1 MLINATH
8 NVPSLMPL
16 QLEHDSTLNYGGW
29 TEWQQTSAMLHWCSH
44 THNCS
49 LCSSLNAKK
58 STVTRSKIQFH
69 NYKIMFVCSSV
80 ECKTRKYSC
89 GVSVYRGL
97 ASFSPQLSISQAKQT
112 HHPINLS
119 THDFLKWVYYLQG
132 TFNAT
137 LYDISD
143 TPLEPA
149 CKVLSHLCLQS
160 SGKPVIWQ
168 PFHLYNAVLLWVC
181 IATYLS
187 HFHIF
192 TFTFSVMFSAFSVV
206 LLQGAWL

>member
-1 MLINATH
+1 
-8 NVPSLMPL
+8 
-16 QLEHDSTLNYGGW
+16 
-29 TEWQQTSAMLHWCSH
+29 
-44 THNCS
+44 
-49 LCSSLNAKK
+49 
-58 STVTRSKIQFH
+58 
-69 NYKIMFVCSSV
+69 MFVCSSV

-132 TFNAT
+132 TFNAP
-137 LYDISD
+137 LYDISG

-187 HFHIF
+187 HFHIHIF
-192 TFTFSVMFSAFSVV
+192 CDVLCLQRGAVTSQEPDYSHALMYALHLSHWCSSSTSYWSDILICIEWMHVTSKYISSLIPVMLNLWYIVRH
-206 LLQGAWL
+206 